1 MSNGTSTAVRAGLLT
16 LAVFVASAVILA
28 SSLKSAPVETSYTA
42 AAVQH
47 ADNSPNEIVTVV
59 GTRRAS

>member
-1 MSNGTSTAVRAGLLT
+1 MSIGTTAAVRAGLLT

-28 SSLKSAPVETSYTA
+28 SSLKSAPVQASYES

-47 ADNSPNEIVTVV
+47 ADNTPNEIVTVV